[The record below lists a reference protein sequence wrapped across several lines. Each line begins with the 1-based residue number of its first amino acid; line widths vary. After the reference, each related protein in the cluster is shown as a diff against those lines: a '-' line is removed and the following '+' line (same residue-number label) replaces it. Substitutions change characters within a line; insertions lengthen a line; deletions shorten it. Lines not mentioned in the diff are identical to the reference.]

1 MIDYIDYIEK
11 LKADGRV
18 RSTDKVVIVEKQP
31 TTKETL
37 VRSQFGAL
45 GAVASTL
52 TKKNVLF
59 LALST
64 QSFTVFNISNKT
76 GEDIEEPVTFKFDEI
91 KKLSVRNNVLGRFI
105 KFKNGD
111 KKYSFIFRPVVSK
124 YKQKDEVKDVLLEIR
139 DHINK

>member
-18 RSTDKVVIVEKQP
+18 RSTDKVVIVEKPQ
-31 TTKETL
+31 TAKESL
-37 VRSQFGAL
+37 VRGQFGAL
-45 GAVASTL
+45 GAVASTM
-52 TKKNVLF
+52 TKKEVLF
-59 LALST
+59 FALST
-64 QSFTVFNISNKT
+64 QSFTVFSVNKKT
-76 GEDIEEPVTFKFDEI
+76 GEEVEASETFKFDEI

-111 KKYSFIFRPVVSK
+111 KKYCYIFKPVVAK

-139 DHINK
+139 NHINK